1 MSVLTYRRIGTCR
14 ESDRG
19 PSEESE
25 KRAADCAP
33 CADSNSTLK
42 EQIEKLDNRE
52 LVEDK
57 ERPYDRTDDDKSI
70 DLTMTNNPVEEKFDS
85 GQIS

>member
-1 MSVLTYRRIGTCR
+1 LA
-14 ESDRG
+14 
-19 PSEESE
+19 SEESE

-52 LVEDK
+52 LVEDN
-57 ERPYDRTDDDKSI
+57 EGLYDGTNDNKSI
-70 DLTMTNNPVEEKFDS
+70 D
-85 GQIS
+85 

>member
-1 MSVLTYRRIGTCR
+1 VRVGNLIVASK
-14 ESDRG
+14 
-19 PSEESE
+19 ESE

-52 LVEDK
+52 LVEDN
-57 ERPYDRTDDDKSI
+57 EGPYDGTDDDKLI
-70 DLTMTNNPVEEKFDS
+70 D
-85 GQIS
+85 